1 MKLYMD
7 YGMNSEKDS
16 LFTFFESDEEKP
28 SDDLDKSVNHA
39 SLNDWKILIVDDDD
53 EVHKLTKIVL
63 RDYQFEER
71 AVQIYSAYS
80 GIEAIEFMSEQ
91 QDIALVLLD
100 VVMETDNAGLECAR
114 NIREKLHNDMV
125 RIILRTGQPGQAPE
139 EEVIKNYDINDYK
152 SKTELTVQSLFT
164 AITSALRTYQYIKT
178 IDANKQGLESII
190 SATRAILELDTFSRF
205 HQQVFDNMCSF
216 NAPPDKAIYLVNP
229 AGNEQPNVSKTRSLE
244 NFKVLAA
251 KGYELDIE
259 GACAVNL
266 SDETTKE
273 KLQQALDQQSCV
285 IDDRTFIGFMK
296 ASKGGESLSC
306 MQWDKDIGAS
316 EQKLLAIFYNNVSV
330 VFENVSLN
338 EEIKETQ
345 KEMIYTLSE
354 LVEGRSK
361 ETASHIRRVAGVSAM
376 LARKVGLNEQQVNMI
391 ELTAPMHDIGKIGTP
406 DSILKKPGKLT
417 DAEYNVMQDHAAYGA
432 AIFGRSSREV
442 MLTSALIAAQHHEK
456 WDGSGYPN
464 GLTGEDIHIYGR
476 IVALADVVD
485 ALVHKRCYKQAWEMP
500 KVLETLQKERGKH
513 FDPQLV
519 DIFLSSQEE
528 YQQLLK
534 LYPL

>member
-1 MKLYMD
+1 MD
-7 YGMNSEKDS
+7 YVMNNEKDG

-28 SDDLDKSVNHA
+28 SDHSDKSA
-39 SLNDWKILIVDDDD
+39 SGNRLNDWKILIVDDDD
-53 EVHKLTKIVL
+53 EVHKLTRIVL
-63 RDYQFEER
+63 RDYNFEER

-80 GIEAIEFMSEQ
+80 GIEAIEFMGEQ

-114 NIREKLHNDMV
+114 KIREQLHNDMV

-178 IDANKQGLESII
+178 IDSNKRGLESVI
-190 SATRAILELDTFSRF
+190 SATRDILELDTFSRF
-205 HQQVFDNMCSF
+205 HQQVFDKMCSF
-216 NAPPDKAIYLVNP
+216 NTPPDKAIYLVNP
-229 AGNEQPNVSKTRSLE
+229 LDKEQPTTSSLV

-251 KGYELDIE
+251 RGHDSDIQDT
-259 GACAVNL
+259 CATEL
-266 SDETTKE
+266 SDEIIKE
-273 KLQQALDQQSCV
+273 QLQQAIDQQGSV
-285 IDDRTFIGFMK
+285 INNQAFIGFIK
-296 ASKGGESLSC
+296 ASKGGESLTY
-306 MQWDKDIGAS
+306 MQWDKGVSAL
-316 EQKLLAIFYNNVSV
+316 EQKLLSIFFNNVSV

-361 ETASHIRRVAGVSAM
+361 ETANHIRRVAAVSGM
-376 LARKVGLNEQQVNMI
+376 LARKVGLNEQQVDMI

-417 DAEYNVMQDHAAYGA
+417 DKEYNVMQDHAAYGA

-464 GLTGEDIHIYGR
+464 GLAGEGIHIYGR

-500 KVLETLQKERGKH
+500 KVLETLQEERGKH

-519 DIFLSSQEE
+519 DIFVASQDE
-528 YQQLLK
+528 YHQLLK